1 LVIFRVYVHLPDG
14 KKKLGPRL
22 EGKFIAN
29 CEFWA
34 GCAAKQV
41 WIGLDFD
48 VLPKTVRC
56 IRINQPVHE
65 GFDEGRGF

>member
-1 LVIFRVYVHLPDG
+1 MIRRNNQAFSPAR
-14 KKKLGPRL
+14 PRL

-29 CEFWA
+29 CAFWE

-56 IRINQPVHE
+56 IRINQPVHD
-65 GFDEGRGF
+65 GFDEGATGPDG